1 MRRQWLL
8 WAGLLGAALVAAILR
23 SATPDVNVTPSFA
36 SDLASDLGAPAVE
49 SASLIADCSISDEA
63 ILRGAVS
70 DLLPP
75 PTQLPVDL
83 SSIAVGLTANT
94 HGFSSFAARD
104 RSLARVA
111 EWSERLRIRPPPHA

>member
-23 SATPDVNVTPSFA
+23 SATPDVTPSF
-36 SDLASDLGAPAVE
+36 ASDLGAPAVE
-49 SASLIADCSISDEA
+49 SASLIADCSISDET

-104 RSLARVA
+104 RSPARVA